1 MVVHGKELKVSGR
14 GFSECSDITREV
26 QEVVSRSGVRAGLV
40 NVSVI
45 GSTASVSTIEH
56 EPALEQDFR
65 EQMDRLVASTLR
77 SRHGGTWG
85 DDNGFSHIRS
95 TLMGPSL
102 TVPVVDGAALLGTWQ
117 QIVVIDHDNRPR
129 QRRVYVQ
136 VIGE

>member
-1 MVVHGKELKVSGR
+1 MVVHGEELKISGR
-14 GFSECSDITREV
+14 GFSELSDVTREV
-26 QEVVSRSGVRAGLV
+26 QEVVRRSGVRAGLV

-65 EQMDRLVASTLR
+65 EQMDRLVPSTMR

-85 DDNGFSHIRS
+85 DDNGFSQIRS

-102 TVPVVDGAALLGTWQ
+102 SVPVVDGAALLGTWQ

-129 QRRVYVQ
+129 QRRVHVQ